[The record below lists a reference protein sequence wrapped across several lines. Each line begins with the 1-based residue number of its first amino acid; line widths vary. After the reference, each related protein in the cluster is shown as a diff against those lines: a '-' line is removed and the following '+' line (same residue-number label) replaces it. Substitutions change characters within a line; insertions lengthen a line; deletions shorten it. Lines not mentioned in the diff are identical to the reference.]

1 MNQDINRDGLRKN
14 YWRKNAMTNMT
25 EAEWEALCDGC
36 GKCCLLKLEDEDTLE
51 IRYTNIACRLFDDT
65 NCSCGSYALRKQL
78 VADCVVLT
86 PENIGRNAHWMPS
99 SCAYRLIHEG
109 KDLPNWHPLLTDDT
123 NSTKISGNSVAGQT
137 VPEYDIEEKAFED
150 YATER
155 FS

>member
-1 MNQDINRDGLRKN
+1 
-14 YWRKNAMTNMT
+14 MTDMT
-25 EAEWEALCDGC
+25 KSEWEALCDGC
-36 GKCCLLKLEDEDTLE
+36 GKCCLLKLEDENTLANPL
-51 IRYTNIACRLFDDT
+51 YQYKLVAFLTT
-65 NCSCGSYALRKQL
+65 PTCSCGSYALRKQL

-109 KDLPNWHPLLTDDT
+109 KDLPNWHPLLTGDT
-123 NSTKISGNSVAGQT
+123 NSTKISENSVAGQT
-137 VPEYDIEEKAFED
+137 VAEYDIEEKAFED